1 MNAVLWVC
9 QVLLAIVFLGSG
21 AAKLTMSPER
31 MIATGQTGTAM
42 FPLGVVRF
50 AASTELLGAA
60 GVTLPWLTGI
70 APYLTPAAA
79 VGLGIVMI
87 GAASAHVRLRE
98 PRSVAINGVLFAM
111 CVFVAIGR
119 LSG

>member
-1 MNAVLWVC
+1 MNILLWSC
-9 QVLLAIVFLGSG
+9 QILLAVVFLGSG
-21 AAKLTMSPER
+21 ATKSTMSPER

-70 APYLTPAAA
+70 ARFLTTTAAF
-79 VGLGIVMI
+79 GLCIVMI
-87 GAASAHVRLRE
+87 GAAWAHVRLGE
-98 PRSVAINGVLFAM
+98 PRSVAINAVLFAM
-111 CVFVAIGR
+111 CLFVAIGR
-119 LSG
+119 LPA